1 MEKLSVVIIAGNE
14 EKNIRDC
21 LESVKWADEII
32 LIDSESTDNTREIAK
47 EYTSLIYLK
56 KWEGFVPQ
64 RKYSIEK
71 TSYNWVLSI
80 DADER
85 VEEKLKLEI
94 KELLNSNNKKNG
106 YWIPRQNYF
115 LNKVIK
121 SCGWYPDY
129 QMRLFN
135 KNFVQLSDRKVHEGF
150 EVEGETGRLNNHL
163 IHFTHQNITDTI
175 KKINDYSYLQALEKK
190 EGKRVKAI
198 NLILNPVAAF
208 LNHFIGRKGYKDGI
222 HGLMVS
228 LIHMMTNLLTYMKT
242 WELQNKVN
250 VDDEKKNKIG

>member
-32 LIDSESTDNTREIAK
+32 VIDSESSDNSRQIA
-47 EYTSLIYLK
+47 ESYTSKIFIK

-71 TSYNWVLSI
+71 TSYDWVLSI

-85 VEEKLKLEI
+85 VSDGLKTEI
-94 KELLNSNNKKNG
+94 QELLRSNNKLNG
-106 YWIPRQNYF
+106 YRIPRQNYF
-115 LNKVIK
+115 LDKVIT

-135 KNFVQLSDRKVHEGF
+135 KNFVKLSDRKVHEGF
-150 EVEGETGRLNNHL
+150 EVDGKTAQLKNHL

-175 KKINDYSYLQALEKK
+175 KKINEYSYLQALEKK
-190 EGKRVKAI
+190 DGKRVRAI
-198 NLILNPVAAF
+198 NFILNPIAAF
-208 LNHFIGRKGYKDGI
+208 LNHFVGRRGFKDGI
-222 HGLMVS
+222 YGLMVS
-228 LIHMMTNLLTYMKT
+228 IIHSMTNLLTYMKT
-242 WELQNKVN
+242 WELQNKSL
-250 VDDEKKNKIG
+250 DKYDEKK

>member
-1 MEKLSVVIIAGNE
+1 MKEKLSVVIIAGNE

-32 LIDSESTDNTREIAK
+32 VIDSESTDNTREIAK
-47 EYTSLIYLK
+47 EFTPNVFVK

-64 RKYSIEK
+64 RKFSIEK
-71 TSYNWVLSI
+71 TSNDWVLSV

-85 VEEKLKLEI
+85 VSAELKIELQKLLGSSNKL
-94 KELLNSNNKKNG
+94 NG
-106 YWIPRQNYF
+106 YFVPRQNYF
-115 LNKVIK
+115 LNKLIK

-135 KNFVQLSDRKVHEGF
+135 KCFAGISNRKVHEGF
-150 EVEGETGRLNNHL
+150 EVKGKTGKLKNHL

-175 KKINDYSYLQALEKK
+175 KKINEYSYLQALEKK
-190 EGKRVKAI
+190 NGKKVKAV
-198 NLILNPVAAF
+198 NLIFNPAAAF
-208 LNHFIGRKGYKDGI
+208 LNHFIGRKGFRDGI

-228 LIHMMTNLLTYMKT
+228 LIHSITNLLTYMKT
-242 WELQNKVN
+242 WELQNKRN
-250 VDDEKKNKIG
+250 GEDAKEK